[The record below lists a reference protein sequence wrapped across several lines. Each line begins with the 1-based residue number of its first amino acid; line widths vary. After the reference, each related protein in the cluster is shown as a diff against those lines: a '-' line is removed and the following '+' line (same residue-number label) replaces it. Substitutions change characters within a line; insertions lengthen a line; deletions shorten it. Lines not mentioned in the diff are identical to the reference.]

1 MQNTLLLKGADG
13 TPEIQAMCT
22 HGLQSK
28 IKGAVQKPKF
38 SDSNLPHPHLRLKV
52 VKNQLVLATRKL
64 IFSLYRPRGE
74 YPKYLYTSR
83 PIC

>member
-13 TPEIQAMCT
+13 TPKIQAMCT

-38 SDSNLPHPHLRLKV
+38 SDSNLPHPHLRLK
-52 VKNQLVLATRKL
+52 AA
-64 IFSLYRPRGE
+64 
-74 YPKYLYTSR
+74 
-83 PIC
+83 